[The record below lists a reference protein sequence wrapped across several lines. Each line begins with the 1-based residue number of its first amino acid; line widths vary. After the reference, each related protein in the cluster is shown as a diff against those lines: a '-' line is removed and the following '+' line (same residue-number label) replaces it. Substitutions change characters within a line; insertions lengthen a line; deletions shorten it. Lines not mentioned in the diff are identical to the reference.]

1 MDFELSDRAKDFRE
15 RLLAFMDEHV
25 YPAEPVYVE
34 QLRAAGTPH
43 VHPPI
48 MEELKEEAR
57 RRGLWNLFLPDAEHG
72 AGLDQPRVRAAGR
85 DHGPHEHRLG
95 GVQLLRAGHRQH
107 GGAARSSAT
116 TSRRSAGCARCS
128 TARSAPA
135 SR

>member
-15 RLLAFMDEHV
+15 RLQAFLDERV

-34 QLRAAGTPH
+34 QVRAADTPH

-57 RRGLWNLFLPDAEHG
+57 RRGLWNLFLPDPEHG
-72 AGLDQPRVRAAGR
+72 AGPDEPRVRAAR
-85 DHGPHEHRLG
+85 RAARAHDDRLG
-95 GVQLLRAGHRQH
+95 GLQLLGAGHRQH
-107 GGAARSSAT
+107 GGARTSSAT
-116 TSRRSAGCARCS
+116 RSRRSAGCARCS
-128 TARSAPA
+128 TARSARA